1 MTNNNRTDHIFI
13 DGSNLFIEGMRLSS
27 HVRSGDSAQ
36 PVYQHQGFDFDFRI
50 DLRRLNAILGGVGS
64 PIKPLLVGSRSENS
78 DIVFESAAWCG
89 FDTVVYERDSHNR
102 EKKVDATITM
112 RALLA
117 ALDGTPETTRIVI
130 VAGDSDYVP
139 VVVELRKRGYEVEV
153 VFWEHGSREL
163 QSAAS
168 RFIALD
174 PYLELLRYTP
184 VSRPPAQ
191 RWRPDDVNGIV
202 T

>member
-27 HVRSGDSAQ
+27 HLRSGDPTK
-36 PVYQHQGFDFDFRI
+36 PVYQHPDFDFDFRI
-50 DLRRLNAILGGVGS
+50 DLRKFNTILGGVGAAV
-64 PIKPLLVGSRSENS
+64 KPLIVGSRSENS

-89 FDTVVYERDSHNR
+89 FDTVVYQRDSHNR

-117 ALDGTPETTRIVI
+117 ALDGTPETTRIVL
-130 VAGDSDYVP
+130 VAGDADYVP
-139 VVVELRKRGYEVEV
+139 VVAELRKRRYEVEV
-153 VFWEHGSREL
+153 VFWAHGSHEL
-163 QSAAS
+163 QAVAS

-174 PYLELLRYTP
+174 PFIELLRYTP
-184 VSRPPAQ
+184 VSRSTSTVAAK
-191 RWRPDDVNGIV
+191 
-202 T
+202 